1 MNNVTKSYN
10 VSKKKSSEKKM
21 KKKKED
27 IEYKVVREYKKLFSC
42 YELIARIIENHNKED
57 IDLINN
63 K

>member
-1 MNNVTKSYN
+1 
-10 VSKKKSSEKKM
+10 M